1 MDEKGKEGKEGNRM
15 GENGMEGLRRKGRGR
30 ERWKTKEEQGRE

>member
-1 MDEKGKEGKEGNRM
+1 MEWNGKEGKEGNRM
-15 GENGMEGLRRKGRGR
+15 GENGREGLRRKGWGR